1 MIYELFNFYNEF
13 DMLEMKL
20 QEHSLHVDNFIICES
35 NRSSTQVPKEYRL
48 KKELAGRYARWRDK
62 ITLLEFDAAGLQ
74 AGWDTFNAQRN
85 YQISGQNFSD
95 TDILLFSDLDE
106 FLLTADWQ
114 WIKNQDPTQMKKIV
128 RFESVLF
135 WCYANMIHSTQQLC
149 VAMVTGALLQKP
161 STLRRQDPHQIGSN
175 MLDESSI
182 RQGGLHLSWFGSA
195 QQLKDKIHGSV
206 EAHNWGRS
214 IGLSDAEMQALYLKQ
229 KNKGLL
235 FAHRAKFKPHKI
247 KKISLDNNQ
256 YFSQSMKSY
265 IQKHPEWLFPP
276 PYTAKTAI

>member
-20 QEHSLHVDNFIICES
+20 QEHGLHVDHFIICES

-48 KKELAGRYARWRDK
+48 KKILNSRYAQWRDN

-74 AGWDTFNAQRN
+74 PGWDTFNAQRN
-85 YQISGQNFSD
+85 YQISGQNFNP

-106 FLLTADWQ
+106 FLLPADWR
-114 WIKNQDPTQMKKIV
+114 WIKDQDPTQIKNIV

-135 WCYANMIHSTQQLC
+135 WCYANMMHSTRQHC
-149 VAMVTGALLQKP
+149 VAMVTGA
-161 STLRRQDPHQIGSN
+161 TLESPVYLRKQNPEQISQPTPT
-175 MLDESSI
+175 DWI
-182 RQGGLHLSWFGSA
+182 IKQGGVHLSWFGNA

-214 IGLSDAEMQALYLKQ
+214 DVLSDAEMQEFYLRQ
-229 KNKGLL
+229 KNTGKL

-247 KKISLDNNQ
+247 KKISLDDNQ

-265 IQKHPEWLFPP
+265 IQEHPEWLFPH
-276 PYTAKTAI
+276 TT